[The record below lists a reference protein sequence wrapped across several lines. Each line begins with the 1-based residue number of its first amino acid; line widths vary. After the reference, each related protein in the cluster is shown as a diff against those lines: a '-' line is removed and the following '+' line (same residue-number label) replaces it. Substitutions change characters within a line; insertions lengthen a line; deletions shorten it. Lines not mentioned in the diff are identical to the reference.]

1 MKKLKV
7 RIYDQYD
14 EPSFGNIQ
22 PREGDCWENVGGNDP
37 ELTII
42 VNATL
47 VTPSTPVALFC
58 CEPYEVMKLYNGSDM
73 NRERLISSCYMETVA
88 GVFTYDKSLDGK
100 HPKIKMIKPSVPT
113 WISECDRKIYAK
125 TKNLSMISSNK
136 NFCSGHGKRLITMKR
151 LMELDCGID
160 LYGKAANNPIDGELN
175 AKLLSHKDYRF
186 SIVVENEAIPG
197 WHTEKI
203 LDCFLTGT
211 IPIYWGDPNISDIY
225 DSKGILQM
233 DDYLD
238 SDPESWSKE
247 SFDVFNE
254 ELYHSMYDHVK
265 NNFQT
270 AFENAHEYSM
280 QENINSVCQEFMNER
295 N

>member
-1 MKKLKV
+1 VKKLKV

-14 EPSFGNIQ
+14 ETSFGNIQ

-42 VNATL
+42 INATL

-73 NRERLISSCYMETVA
+73 NRERFISSCHMETVA
-88 GVFTYDKSLDGK
+88 GVFTYDKSLDGQ
-100 HPKIKMIKPSVPT
+100 HQKIKIIKPSVPT
-113 WISECDRKIYAK
+113 WIAECDRKIYTK

-136 NFCSGHGKRLITMKR
+136 NFCSGHSKRLITMKR
-151 LMELDCGID
+151 LMELDCGVG

-225 DSKGILQM
+225 DSRGILQM
-233 DDYLD
+233 DNYLD

-247 SFDVFNE
+247 SFDIFNE
-254 ELYHSMYDHVK
+254 ELYNSMYDHVK

-270 AFENAHEYSM
+270 AFENAQEYSI
-280 QENINSVCQEFMNER
+280 QENINSVCREFMNEK

>member
-14 EPSFGNIQ
+14 ETSFGNIQ

-42 VNATL
+42 INATL

-73 NRERLISSCYMETVA
+73 NRERFISSCHMETVA
-88 GVFTYDKSLDGK
+88 GVFTYDKSLDGQ
-100 HPKIKMIKPSVPT
+100 HQKIKIIKPSVPT
-113 WISECDRKIYAK
+113 WIAECDRKIYTK

-136 NFCSGHGKRLITMKR
+136 NFCSGHSKRLITMKR
-151 LMELDCGID
+151 LMELDCGVG

-225 DSKGILQM
+225 DSRGILQM
-233 DDYLD
+233 DNYLD

-247 SFDVFNE
+247 SFDIFNE
-254 ELYHSMYDHVK
+254 ELYNSMYDHVK

-270 AFENAHEYSM
+270 AFENAQEYSI
-280 QENINSVCQEFMNER
+280 QENINSVCREFMNEK